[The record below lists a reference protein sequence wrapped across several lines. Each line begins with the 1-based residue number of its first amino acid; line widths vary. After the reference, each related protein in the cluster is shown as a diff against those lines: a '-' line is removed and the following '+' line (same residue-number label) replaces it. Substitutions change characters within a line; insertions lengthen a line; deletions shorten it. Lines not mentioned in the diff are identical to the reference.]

1 MIWCYDKRTISRN
14 ILNTFD
20 GQTIIKFEEA
30 FESLGVKGIERRRLR
45 QVKRLAVSRKNGFPI
60 CFSHLHLGFLLMD
73 ILRYFFYV
81 AKRNKFILSHFHSEC
96 TLYETL
102 QSHLIKRIKSEVC
115 LYMVIR
121 FDGNFLLLFYI
132 FADYFVFSLKIIS
145 FRIVTVLSVGLGLF
159 VSILNY
165 SLEFVSLKFIEL
177 SSWQGITIDEDTH
190 QFLVIRNGEI
200 VRLDYFLL
208 ESSLY
213 LTVSERNSPCLLR
226 N

>member
-1 MIWCYDKRTISRN
+1 
-14 ILNTFD
+14 
-20 GQTIIKFEEA
+20 
-30 FESLGVKGIERRRLR
+30 
-45 QVKRLAVSRKNGFPI
+45 
-60 CFSHLHLGFLLMD
+60 
-73 ILRYFFYV
+73 
-81 AKRNKFILSHFHSEC
+81 
-96 TLYETL
+96 
-102 QSHLIKRIKSEVC
+102 
-115 LYMVIR
+115 MVIR

-226 N
+226 NYDGAKHISILHDSSFLYFIIIFLQFEFYLIRLNIFSI